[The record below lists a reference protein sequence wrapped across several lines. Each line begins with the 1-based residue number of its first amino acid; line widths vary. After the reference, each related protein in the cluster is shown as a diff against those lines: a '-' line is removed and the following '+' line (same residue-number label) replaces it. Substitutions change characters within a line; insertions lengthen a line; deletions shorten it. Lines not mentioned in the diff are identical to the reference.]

1 MRPHKHTQRRG
12 SRLVPLGGWLGSVLV
27 VGAHRRGAA
36 ARALRE
42 KLEAGLV
49 VVALRPAARA
59 LPVAAAA
66 AVVVAVGAAAV
77 GAGVLAA
84 APAVG
89 AAAAGSGVLAAV
101 AAAAGVAAGVVA
113 AAVGSVVVRL

>member
-42 KLEAGLV
+42 KREAGLV

-66 AVVVAVGAAAV
+66 VVVGVGVAAV

-89 AAAAGSGVLAAV
+89 TAAAGSGVLAAV
-101 AAAAGVAAGVVA
+101 AAAGVAAGAVA